1 MPDSEETIAA
11 LRRLAAGEEGAVD
24 ELLPRV
30 YDELRGLAVGM
41 FHVRNRDA
49 TLPPTAL
56 VHEAYMRLAGSDAL
70 DVAGRTHFVALAA
83 KVMRQ
88 VLIDHHR
95 ERAAQKRGG
104 GWDRVTLSGLP
115 GLAEDKE
122 LDFLA
127 LHEALDDLATL
138 DPRQAKIVEL
148 RFFGGLPM
156 QEIADH
162 LDVSIKTVEADWRH
176 ARAWLTARMGPA

>member
-1 MPDSEETIAA
+1 M
-11 LRRLAAGEEGAVD
+11 LRRLAAGEKEAVG

-30 YDELRGLAVGM
+30 YDELRGLAVGL
-41 FHVRNRDA
+41 FHGRDRTP

-56 VHEAYMRLAGSDAL
+56 VHEAYLRMAGSAELACD
-70 DVAGRTHFVALAA
+70 GRTHFVALAA

-95 ERAAQKRGG
+95 ERRAKKRGG
-104 GWDRVTLSGLP
+104 AWERVTLSGLP
-115 GLAEDKE
+115 GAGADGGEGQ

-127 LHEALDDLATL
+127 LHEALEELAAL
-138 DPRQAKIVEL
+138 DARQARIVEL

-156 QEIADH
+156 QGVADA
-162 LDVSIKTVEADWRH
+162 LGVSIKTVELDWRH
-176 ARAWLTARMGPA
+176 ARAWLTARLGET